1 MRSQVSFHKTSEKV
15 SGMPEARPDLNQSQ
29 VDPKCEKIAK
39 PQQISPSEL
48 KIKSIP
54 TSLRTK
60 EIKEIEDDE
69 SQGKNVNNPMGFK
82 PDERTN
88 KAVFGLAVMPQNLKE
103 AS

>member
-1 MRSQVSFHKTSEKV
+1 
-15 SGMPEARPDLNQSQ
+15 MPEARPDLNQSQ

-69 SQGKNVNNPMGFK
+69 SQGKNNPMGFK
-82 PDERTN
+82 PDESTN
-88 KAVFGLAVMPQNLKE
+88 KGNFSLAVMPQNLKE